1 MPETQIRVGDEMIH
15 VAVQVK
21 KRPAVVSFKEIL
33 AKAEMVPDY
42 DSNAPWK
49 DCDGYEHEFVP
60 NRDGREDIRDAN
72 GYVSRSNRDG
82 GSGLIRLTN
91 PEAWGNFDHWRGTGL
106 SKQVAYELTRL
117 EWART
122 IKQLVKWYENG
133 WEVYGAVCKY
143 DDYES
148 SVWGVIEPDRAY
160 GKECMREQAE
170 EVAAQMERDGY
181 TIIDRPPESP
191 RLKNGYTR
199 ESYRAEMKRKL
210 SLDCWD
216 GETRYHYRKQAADFG
231 EWYDWTEDNR
241 KLTTAGQACI
251 MEPWK

>member
-1 MPETQIRVGDEMIH
+1 
-15 VAVQVK
+15 
-21 KRPAVVSFKEIL
+21 
-33 AKAEMVPDY
+33 
-42 DSNAPWK
+42 
-49 DCDGYEHEFVP
+49 
-60 NRDGREDIRDAN
+60 
-72 GYVSRSNRDG
+72 
-82 GSGLIRLTN
+82 
-91 PEAWGNFDHWRGTGL
+91 
-106 SKQVAYELTRL
+106 
-117 EWART
+117 
-122 IKQLVKWYENG
+122 
-133 WEVYGAVCKY
+133 
-143 DDYES
+143 
-148 SVWGVIEPDRAY
+148 VWGVIEPDRAY

-191 RLKNGYTR
+191 RLKKGYTR